1 MKNIR
6 LEVFEQTTDNYQL
19 RFFIDN
25 TPTPYQTRAV
35 SAQDLQQFIS
45 NAKQHY
51 EDGLQLQ
58 NLGKDLFNW
67 LNGQES
73 TLQNFQQETILQ
85 IPNTHGLH
93 HLAWELLH
101 TEQYLC
107 MNLHKP
113 FTPLRLIGKEKQ
125 NIEPAK
131 RQLRVL
137 FMASSPEDVKPV
149 LAFEKEEGLILKA
162 TQKLPLELVVEESG
176 SLAGLQEWLNYDDE
190 SMRFDD
196 ESMRFDVVHL
206 TGHASFNQGKP
217 VFVLEDD
224 LGKVQLAEADEI
236 AEVFSYKGHFPR
248 LLFLSGCET
257 AQSHDNALPSLCE
270 ALVQAGVPAVLGWA
284 KPVYD
289 FIGLF
294 TAQKLY
300 AYLADGLDL
309 ARAVAK
315 TRRDLYVYEMEIQQ
329 RTPHYKPQWHL
340 LRFYSDYTP
349 LNALVLKGRAQAKR
363 EIRQEF
369 LDKNAKTEVCP
380 RELFVGRRRLL
391 QTALRILRSQQGD
404 ANYAD
409 GLMLLGMGGLGKSSL
424 ALRICQRLAVLL
436 PKRFVWMGKIDEIAL
451 RGVFS
456 EELPEH
462 ASLINEILNQSLAL
476 DLRLKQLFNQFPVL
490 HSALFV
496 FDDFEQNFIKNNHQ
510 QLEAGAS
517 QIITALLKAI
527 RETGSPSRVLIT
539 CRYAFSVQKPLQ
551 LAELALNS
559 FEGTELQ
566 KKLQALRE
574 SYLTAQDTPAVS
586 KALEQQAIDLG
597 AGNPRLLEWLYK
609 VLADKN
615 IDKTALF
622 TQLEAKQAEFRE
634 KLLLQTLLNYQ
645 SAEVRN
651 LLARIALF
659 NLPVPIDIFAQAF
672 SQPELIMV
680 LRPALV
686 LGLVEH
692 YQETLFVS
700 RLLVPFLAQECE
712 HLEQPAIYANV
723 AQGLY
728 AKWWESDYPINFE
741 EHIELARIA
750 QLGAEKT
757 IFSKVGGSLSTKL
770 FDIARY
776 DEAKTLFDELLP
788 IRQEIGDKRGE
799 GTTLNNISQIFR
811 ARGDY
816 ETALRYLQQ
825 SLAIRQEIGDKRGEG
840 TTLNNISQIYDARGD
855 TETALRYLQQSLAI
869 QQEIGDKSGEG
880 TTLNNMATTA
890 YARGDY
896 ETALR
901 YLQQSLAIQ
910 QEIGDKSGEGTTLN
924 NISQIYDARGDT
936 ETALR
941 YLQQSLAI
949 RQEIGDKSGEGT
961 TLNNIGQIFKARGD
975 YETALR
981 YLQQSL
987 AIQQEIGDKSGEG
1000 TTLNNI
1006 SQIYDARGDNE
1017 TALRYLQQSLAI
1029 LQEIGDKRG
1038 EGSTLNN
1045 MATTAYARGDYETA
1059 LRYLQQSLAIRQE
1072 IGDVAGLCATLF
1084 NMGHIHLQNKEMQEG
1099 IAKFV
1104 EVYRIAH
1111 KIGEAQALQ
1120 ALEELAKDLGED
1132 GLNYWARLLSQEL
1145 SRS

>member
-1 MKNIR
+1 MKNLR
-6 LEVFEQTTDNYQL
+6 LEVFEQTSNNYQL
-19 RFFIDN
+19 RFFVDN
-25 TPTPYQTRAV
+25 TPTPCQTRAV
-35 SAQDLQQFIS
+35 SAQDLQQFV
-45 NAKQHY
+45 NDAKQHY
-51 EDGLQLQ
+51 ENGLQLQ

-67 LNGQES
+67 LNGSES
-73 TLQNFQQETILQ
+73 ALQDFQKETVLN

-101 TEQYLC
+101 AEQFLC
-107 MNLHKP
+107 MNPHKP

-125 NIEPAK
+125 AVEPAK

-137 FMASSPEDVKPV
+137 FMASSPEGESV
-149 LAFEKEEGLILKA
+149 LDFEKEEGLILEA
-162 TQKLPLELVVEESG
+162 TQKLLLELVVEESG
-176 SLAGLQEWLNYDDE
+176 SLAGLQEWLSY
-190 SMRFDD
+190 DD

-206 TGHASFNQGKP
+206 TGHASFNQGNP
-217 VFVLEDD
+217 VFLLEDD
-224 LGKVQLAEADEI
+224 LGQAHLAKADEI

-289 FIGLF
+289 FIGRF

-315 TRRDLYVYEMEIQQ
+315 TRRDLYVHEMEMQQ
-329 RTPHYKPQWHL
+329 QTPHYKPQWHL

-391 QTALRILRSQQGD
+391 QTALQILRSQQGA

-409 GLMLLGMGGLGKSSL
+409 GLLLSGMGGLGKSSL

-436 PKRFVWMGKIDEIAL
+436 PKRFVWVGKIDETAL
-451 RGVFS
+451 RAVFS
-456 EELPEH
+456 EELPKY
-462 ASLINEILNQSLAL
+462 ASLINEILNQSIAL
-476 DLRLKQLFNQFPVL
+476 DLRLKQLFKQIDVFEN
-490 HSALFV
+490 ALFV
-496 FDDFEQNFIKNNHQ
+496 FDDFEQNFIKDNHQ

-539 CRYAFSVQKPLQ
+539 SRYAFSVQKPLQ
-551 LAELALNS
+551 LVELALNS

-566 KKLQALRE
+566 KKVQALHD

-586 KALEQQAIDLG
+586 EALEKQAINLG

-622 TQLEAKQAEFRE
+622 AQLEAKQTEFRE
-634 KLLLQTLLNYQ
+634 NLLLQTLLDYQ

-672 SQPELIMV
+672 SQPELITV
-680 LRPALV
+680 LRPALA

-700 RLLVPFLAQECE
+700 RLLVPLLVEECE
-712 HLEQPAIYANV
+712 HLEQRAIYANV

-728 AKWWESDYPINFE
+728 AKWWTSDYPINFE
-741 EHIELARIA
+741 EHIELTRIA
-750 QLGAEKT
+750 HLGEEKA
-757 IFSKVGGSLSTKL
+757 IFSKVGGLLSKKL
-770 FDIARY
+770 LEIARY
-776 DEAKTLFDELLP
+776 DETKTLLDKLLP
-788 IRQEIGDKRGE
+788 IQQEIGDKSGE
-799 GTTLNNISQIFR
+799 GTTLNNISQIFK

-825 SLAIRQEIGDKRGEG
+825 SLAIRQEIGDKSGEG
-840 TTLNNISQIYDARGD
+840 ATLYNMATLAFTNGNYEAARDYSRKVLVILSSKESKNVETNPDIVVALVCMLASILKVEKKYKEALELLKVALDMRKSRGNKRGIADTLNSISQIYNIQGD
-855 TETALRYLQQSLAI
+855 TDNALSYLQEAFDI
-869 QQEIGDKSGEG
+869 VPE
-880 TTLNNMATTA
+880 
-890 YARGDY
+890 
-896 ETALR
+896 
-901 YLQQSLAIQ
+901 
-910 QEIGDKSGEGTTLN
+910 
-924 NISQIYDARGDT
+924 
-936 ETALR
+936 
-941 YLQQSLAI
+941 
-949 RQEIGDKSGEGT
+949 
-961 TLNNIGQIFKARGD
+961 
-975 YETALR
+975 
-981 YLQQSL
+981 
-987 AIQQEIGDKSGEG
+987 
-1000 TTLNNI
+1000 
-1006 SQIYDARGDNE
+1006 DNAVE
-1017 TALRYLQQSLAI
+1017 
-1029 LQEIGDKRG
+1029 
-1038 EGSTLNN
+1038 
-1045 MATTAYARGDYETA
+1045 
-1059 LRYLQQSLAIRQE
+1059 
-1072 IGDVAGLCATLF
+1072 LCVILF
-1084 NMGHIHLQNKEMQEG
+1084 NMGDIYLSKQQIQQANKFFL
-1099 IAKFV
+1099 KT
-1104 EVYRIAH
+1104 YR
-1111 KIGEAQALQ
+1111 
-1120 ALEELAKDLGED
+1120 LAKKNQLAQPLSMLEKLAKHLGQD
-1132 GLNYWARLLSQEL
+1132 GLNFWEQLSQKMSEP
-1145 SRS
+1145 